1 MQAKCPF
8 RAGIW
13 MRSLL
18 LMGLPRWLSGKE
30 LTYRCRSCKRRGL
43 DPWVGKLPGGGNG
56 YPLQYS
62 FLENPMDRG
71 VWSATVHGVVKR
83 WISLSNWACMPTN
96 VVVGDTR
103 RFYSQPAGFK
113 PEWLLLASVPSS
125 VKWGCE
131 STYWLLGWGC
141 WEDEKQDSVYRLLR
155 TIPGTFY

>member
-43 DPWVGKLPGGGNG
+43 DPWVRKLPGGGNG

-71 VWSATVHGVVKR
+71 VWSATVHGVSKS
-83 WISLSNWACMPTN
+83 WTQLKQPESL
-96 VVVGDTR
+96 VGWKTL
-103 RFYSQPAGFK
+103 QHLPPAPHQRGHK
-113 PEWLLLASVPSS
+113 D
-125 VKWGCE
+125 GR
-131 STYWLLGWGC
+131 TGG
-141 WEDEKQDSVYRLLR
+141 LLR
-155 TIPGTFY
+155 APEGRALTAQHSIQNQCTLCVC